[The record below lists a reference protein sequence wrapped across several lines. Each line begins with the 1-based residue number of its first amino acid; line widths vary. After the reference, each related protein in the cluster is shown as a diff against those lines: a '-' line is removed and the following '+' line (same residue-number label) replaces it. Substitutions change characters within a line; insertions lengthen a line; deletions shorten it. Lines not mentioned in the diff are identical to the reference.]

1 MLDPV
6 ADVIPRFGFRV
17 RAAVACEQGIRRDV
31 LQDGFLIDTEHG
43 AFAIA
48 DGMGGHQAGEVA
60 SREALQ
66 EVREAIAS
74 AASLNVARRYFE
86 RPDLASRR
94 CVMDRLRRVVERA
107 HEHVRRIAKDG
118 HLLRDMG
125 TTLEVLWLIRE
136 EVFLAHVGD
145 SRAYVIRPAAVLQLT
160 EDHTMPLGTASD
172 TAPGRHALTSLVHA
186 VGVGDSPRI
195 DTVMLDLR
203 RGDRLLL
210 ATDGVWA
217 SFDDEAALG
226 QVGRTGDAREAANAL
241 VAEAIRNGSA
251 DDRTAL
257 VVEILER
264 FARQSNTEA
273 DVAARDITP
282 VAECALFHHLSW
294 AKILSALS
302 IAVHVEFEPG
312 EDVPHFA
319 AGDRVAYIVLDG
331 TVRTAEG
338 RILGSGATLFA
349 ECLVG
354 SEPATE
360 NPRCE
365 LRVRTLRIRRDDYH
379 EICRSDP
386 HLAVELYRRLAEHLG
401 QRLGK

>member
-1 MLDPV
+1 MLEPV
-6 ADVIPRFGFRV
+6 ADVIPRFGFRI
-17 RAAVACEQGIRRDV
+17 RAAAACEQGIRRDI
-31 LQDGFLIDTEHG
+31 LQDGFLIDAEHG

-48 DGMGGHQAGEVA
+48 DGMGGHQAGEIA

-74 AASLNVARRYFE
+74 TASLNVARRYFE

-94 CVMDRLRRVVERA
+94 CVMDRLRRIVERA
-107 HEHVRRIAKDG
+107 HDHVRKIAKDR
-118 HLLRDMG
+118 HLLRDIG

-145 SRAYVIRPAAVLQLT
+145 SRAYVIRPATVLQLT
-160 EDHTMPLGTASD
+160 EDHTTPLNQISD
-172 TAPGRHALTSLVHA
+172 AAPARRAITSLVHA
-186 VGVGDSPRI
+186 VGVGDAPRI

-217 SFDDEAALG
+217 SFEDEAAI
-226 QVGRTGDAREAANAL
+226 GRAGRPGDAREAASAL
-241 VAEAIRNGSA
+241 VTEAVRNGST

-264 FARQSNTEA
+264 FARQSNNDA
-273 DVAARDITP
+273 DAAVRDITP

-302 IAVHVEFEPG
+302 VAVHVEFEPG
-312 EDVPHFA
+312 ENVPHFA

-331 TVRTAEG
+331 TVRTAQG

-354 SEPATE
+354 SEPASDD
-360 NPRCE
+360 PRCE
-365 LRVRTLRIRRDDYH
+365 QRVRTLRIRRDDYQ
-379 EICRSDP
+379 EICDSDP
-386 HLAVELYRRLAEHLG
+386 RLAVELYRRLAEHLG

>member
-17 RAAVACEQGIRRDV
+17 RAGAACEQGTRREI
-31 LQDGFLIDTEHG
+31 LQDGFLIDAEHG

-66 EVREAIAS
+66 EVRDAIAS
-74 AASLNVARRYFE
+74 TVSLNVAKRYFE

-94 CVMDRLRRVVERA
+94 CVMDRLRRIVERA
-107 HEHVRRIAKDG
+107 HEHVRQVAKG
-118 HLLRDMG
+118 RHLLRDIG

-136 EVFLAHVGD
+136 EVFVAHVGD

-160 EDHTMPLGTASD
+160 EDHAAPLGRRSD
-172 TAPGRHALTSLVHA
+172 TALGRRATTSLIHA
-186 VGVGDSPRI
+186 VGVGDLPRI
-195 DTVMLDLR
+195 DTVMLELR

-217 SFDDEAALG
+217 SFQDEAALG
-226 QVGRTGDAREAANAL
+226 QVGRSGEAREAANAL
-241 VAEAIRNGSA
+241 VTEAIQNGSA

-264 FARQSNTEA
+264 FAKQSNTDA
-273 DVAARDITP
+273 DAAVRDITP

-294 AKILSALS
+294 ARILSALS
-302 IAVHVEFEPG
+302 VAVHVEFEPG
-312 EDVPHFA
+312 EHIPHFA
-319 AGDRVAYIVLDG
+319 AGDRVAYVVLDG
-331 TVRTAEG
+331 VVLTTDG
-338 RILGSGATLFA
+338 RHLGCGATLFA

-354 SEPATE
+354 SEPAGDD
-360 NPRCE
+360 PGCE
-365 LRVRTLRIRRDDYH
+365 QRVRTLRIRRDDYQ

-386 HLAVELYRRLAEHLG
+386 RLAAELYRRLAEHLG
-401 QRLGK
+401 QRLAR